1 MIRRPP
7 RSTLFPYTTLF
18 RSYPDRIMFGT
29 DEGAGEA
36 MYQNYFRWLETEDEY
51 FPYAQYPQ
59 QGRWMIYG
67 LGLPDEVLEQ
77 VYHRNAEALFARLKG
92 GGKTLCKNG

>member
-1 MIRRPP
+1 
-7 RSTLFPYTTLF
+7 
-18 RSYPDRIMFGT
+18 MFGT

-51 FPYAQYPQ
+51 FPYAQYPL

-67 LGLPDEVLEQ
+67 LGLPYDVLQ
-77 VYHRNAEALFARLKG
+77 KVYHRNAEALFARFKSSERHSE
-92 GGKTLCKNG
+92 

>member
-1 MIRRPP
+1 
-7 RSTLFPYTTLF
+7 
-18 RSYPDRIMFGT
+18 MFGT

-36 MYQNYFRWLETEDEY
+36 MYQNYFRWLETADEY

-67 LGLPDEVLEQ
+67 LNLPDDVLQ
-77 VYHRNAEALFARLKG
+77 KVYYRNAEKLLAQFKTSKQAARSVSVVAPATKAAR
-92 GGKTLCKNG
+92 